1 MMPTSGLR
9 GKLLQEIYEYF
20 MAKLHWQRHCEVD
33 VICVDDVDRTLD
45 RIRYFKLLK
54 SKYPDVNFSAENGKI
69 LITGRGESY
78 ERAVDMC
85 SLDMRKINIFEEK
98 IPLELDEKWKWEI
111 IENTHCQEYL
121 ERKMPLDNIKAE
133 VCV

>member
-1 MMPTSGLR
+1 
-9 GKLLQEIYEYF
+9 

-33 VICVDDVDRTLD
+33 VICVDDVPVERTLD
-45 RIRYFKLLK
+45 RIRYFKHLK
-54 SKYPDVNFSAENGKI
+54 SKYPDVNFSVENGKI

-78 ERAVDMC
+78 ERAFDMC
-85 SLDMRKINIFEEK
+85 SLDMRKINIFENR

-121 ERKMPLDNIKAE
+121 ERKMTLDNIKAE